1 MSSGFILLFESI
13 QDAVMAP
20 FCLKPYIPLSFLEAS
35 KDHLKNHSASL
46 TRALNPKAWIV
57 LAKTIKVNV
66 I

>member
-13 QDAVMAP
+13 QDVVWP
-20 FCLKPYIPLSFLEAS
+20 LFVKNPNILLSFLEAS

-46 TRALNPKAWIV
+46 TRALNPKAWRV